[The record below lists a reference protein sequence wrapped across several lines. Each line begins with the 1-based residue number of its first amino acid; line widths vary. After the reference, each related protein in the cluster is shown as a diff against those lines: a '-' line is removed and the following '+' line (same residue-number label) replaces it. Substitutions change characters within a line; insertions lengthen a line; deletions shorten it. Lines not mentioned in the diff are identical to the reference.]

1 MLDDTP
7 RKLLLIIT
15 HYQRHFGSLPGMPEL
30 ERLSG
35 RTPVPIKEG
44 LSVLA
49 RENYIQWQPDMPP
62 ERAVIIEGWERDNPS
77 HQADQRGGNT
87 DYWNYY

>member
-35 RTPVPIKEG
+35 RMPVQIKEG
-44 LSVLA
+44 LTVLA
-49 RENYIQWQPDMPP
+49 QEHYIVWDSGMPP

-77 HQADQRGGNT
+77 HNVDQKGSNT